1 MVILPVIG
9 EFLEYLDQQ
18 RNFSAH
24 TIRGYQIDL
33 RQFCRF
39 LAGGASPTA
48 EALDTDEGQG
58 GLAPRPLT
66 RRLLTTTPTDMRA
79 FLAALRSAG
88 YSKSTVARKLA
99 TLRSFYK
106 SLIRRGKLD
115 TSPVAVVRTPKKDKR
130 LPSCLDE
137 AQVEALLSAPAEAA
151 QAAAPDNGGG
161 RPIVVL
167 LSMRD
172 TAILETIYSAGLRI
186 SELVGL
192 NDEDIEPIGGTLRV
206 RGKGKIE
213 RIVPLGSKAADA
225 IEAYLDQRG
234 RAFSAA
240 PGQAA
245 KAAGQGRPLFVNK
258 HGGRITARSVRRNLG
273 KYIRHA
279 ALPADVTPHTHRHS
293 FATHMLNRG
302 ADLRSVQE
310 LLGHKSISTT
320 QIYTHLTTA
329 RLKAVYGKAHPMAKK
344 GWTKTARPSG

>member
-1 MVILPVIG
+1 MVTLPVIG
-9 EFLEYLDQQ
+9 EFLEYLDKQ

-33 RQFCRF
+33 EQFCRF

-58 GLAPRPLT
+58 ALAPRPLT
-66 RRLLTTTPTDMRA
+66 RRLLATTPTDMRA

-137 AQVEALLSAPAEAA
+137 AQVEALLSAPAKAA
-151 QAAAPDNGGG
+151 RSASPDNGEDS
-161 RPIVVL
+161 PIAAL
-167 LSMRD
+167 LSARD

-192 NDEDIEPIGGTLRV
+192 NDEDVEPVGGTLRV
-206 RGKGKIE
+206 RGKGKAE
-213 RIVPLGSKAADA
+213 RIVPLGSKAAEA
-225 IEAYLDQRG
+225 IDAYLDR
-234 RAFSAA
+234 RRTLRAA
-240 PGQAA
+240 PGRAA

-258 HGGRITARSVRRNLG
+258 HGDRITARSVRRNLV
-273 KYIRHA
+273 KYIRQA
-279 ALPADVTPHTHRHS
+279 ALPADVTPHTLRHS

-329 RLKAVYGKAHPMAKK
+329 RLKAVYGKAHPMAKRK
-344 GWTKTARPSG
+344 